1 MRDPGEKAGKPCKV
15 LVWGSPVPDIFQAND
30 HTFLKKKAM
39 PAIFT
44 MALAQLP
51 GFIPLLKVM
60 GQKESL
66 MSAFNK

>member
-15 LVWGSPVPDIFQAND
+15 LVWDSLIPDIFQANG
-30 HTFLKKKAM
+30 HTFLEETAV

-51 GFIPLLKVM
+51 GITLLLKIDVAE
-60 GQKESL
+60 GII
-66 MSAFNK
+66 NKHF